1 MLFCKKG
8 LAIKKNYNQQKINL
22 FTSFLIVKNF
32 TKIQSFIA
40 LFCFYSYSVSSQIE
54 KPNDKSIIQSS
65 NKLNV
70 LLIIADDLNCDLGAY
85 KNLIVKTPNI
95 DRLAQRG
102 VLFENAHNQ
111 YPLCGPSRASFMT
124 GMYSNQTK
132 ITKNNMNIRN
142 SIPDVITMGQR
153 FRQQGYQS
161 IRIGKMFHYDNPSAI
176 GTSGNDDI
184 YSWDQTVN
192 PYGRDKLEEYK
203 INTLSPRKYG
213 GTLSWLAADGN
224 DNEQTDGIAATEAI
238 KKLDDFVGKD
248 IPFFLAVGF
257 FRPHTPFVAPKKYFD
272 LYNREQIDIPEIS
285 SDYLTTL
292 PDPAVKS
299 IRAKK
304 NQINLGKAQAQE
316 IKEAYYA
323 TISFVDA
330 QVGRILDHLEA
341 TGLDKNTV
349 IVFTSDHGYHLGE
362 HGHWQKQTLFEN
374 ATRVPLIISTPA
386 LENKGVTSNS
396 PVELID
402 IYPTLMDLTDITTPK
417 HVVGRSLVPII
428 ENVNATVRESA
439 LTRWRKGYSIKTTRY
454 RLTKWG
460 VNGEFGYELYDHQND
475 KNELINLANNKK
487 YKDIMDSLKLMI
499 EQRIL
504 DASIKPEGLG
514 RQFENA
520 KLMQKAKNIT
530 FGDIH
535 DINGE
540 ILHFKNE

>member
-1 MLFCKKG
+1 M
-8 LAIKKNYNQQKINL
+8 
-22 FTSFLIVKNF
+22 
-32 TKIQSFIA
+32 
-40 LFCFYSYSVSSQIE
+40 
-54 KPNDKSIIQSS
+54 
-65 NKLNV
+65 
-70 LLIIADDLNCDLGAY
+70 
-85 KNLIVKTPNI
+85 
-95 DRLAQRG
+95 
-102 VLFENAHNQ
+102 LFENAHNQ
-111 YPLCGPSRASFMT
+111 YPLCGPSRSSFMT

-142 SIPDVITMGQR
+142 SVPDVITMGQR

-272 LYNREQIDIPEIS
+272 LYNREQINIPEIS

-362 HGHWQKQTLFEN
+362 HGHWQK
-374 ATRVPLIISTPA
+374 
-386 LENKGVTSNS
+386 
-396 PVELID
+396 
-402 IYPTLMDLTDITTPK
+402 
-417 HVVGRSLVPII
+417 
-428 ENVNATVRESA
+428 
-439 LTRWRKGYSIKTTRY
+439 
-454 RLTKWG
+454 
-460 VNGEFGYELYDHQND
+460 
-475 KNELINLANNKK
+475 AN
-487 YKDIMDSLKLMI
+487 
-499 EQRIL
+499 
-504 DASIKPEGLG
+504 
-514 RQFENA
+514 
-520 KLMQKAKNIT
+520 T
-530 FGDIH
+530 F
-535 DINGE
+535 
-540 ILHFKNE
+540 